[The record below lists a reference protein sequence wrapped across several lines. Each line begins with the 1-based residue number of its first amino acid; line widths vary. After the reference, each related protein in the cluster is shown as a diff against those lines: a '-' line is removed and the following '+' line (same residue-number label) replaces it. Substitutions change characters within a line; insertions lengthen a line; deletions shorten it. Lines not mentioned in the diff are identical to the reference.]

1 MITYNKNKANF
12 ITWIVG
18 VFLLLV
24 IITDFNYK
32 LGYFLNLETYRATL
46 ALKAIMTLTFSVLLI
61 KKMLLE
67 KTVIK
72 SLFFLVILFLLNF
85 LANYSL
91 NLTHDAFYKV
101 TYLQIQFLFGLL
113 VLIFFNQFYKYIK
126 PEPIIHIISALVVI
140 NFLLIVIGHL
150 FDLTIFKTYLTRFGF
165 NGYFKNTS
173 IASYFYM
180 FVVFLFHIRKR
191 KYDYILLAISII
203 SALFV
208 GSKSLY
214 FFLYLYGIYVA
225 YINIFKTSQ
234 DKKIKLYKAI
244 FIILATA
251 LFFVFT
257 LFIFMNNETMSKVY
271 YEEGFITTFFSYR
284 DQLFMSAYQE
294 VIENWR
300 VLNYGIGG
308 MGIISKTV
316 EIGAIDLWLNY
327 GILGFFIYVYVFL
340 TNIFCYMNRNLLYI
354 FIPIIASILLRGN
367 FLYYPS
373 VIYVSIL
380 IFVIINKNFTN
391 AIHP

>member
-1 MITYNKNKANF
+1 
-12 ITWIVG
+12 
-18 VFLLLV
+18 
-24 IITDFNYK
+24 
-32 LGYFLNLETYRATL
+32 
-46 ALKAIMTLTFSVLLI
+46 
-61 KKMLLE
+61 
-67 KTVIK
+67 
-72 SLFFLVILFLLNF
+72 
-85 LANYSL
+85 
-91 NLTHDAFYKV
+91 
-101 TYLQIQFLFGLL
+101 
-113 VLIFFNQFYKYIK
+113 
-126 PEPIIHIISALVVI
+126 
-140 NFLLIVIGHL
+140 
-150 FDLTIFKTYLTRFGF
+150 
-165 NGYFKNTS
+165 
-173 IASYFYM
+173 M
-180 FVVFLFHIRKR
+180 FVVFLFHTRKR

-244 FIILATA
+244 FIVLATA

-271 YEEGFITTFFSYR
+271 YEDGFITTFFSYR
-284 DQLFMSAYQE
+284 DQLFISAYQE

-327 GILGFFIYVYVFL
+327 GILGFFIYIYVFL
-340 TNIFCYMNRNLLYI
+340 TNIFCYMNRNLSYI

>member
-1 MITYNKNKANF
+1 MITYKKNRANF
-12 ITWIVG
+12 ITWIVS

-32 LGYFLNLETYRATL
+32 LGHFLNLDTYRATL
-46 ALKAIMTLTFSVLLI
+46 LIKVIMILTFLGLLI

-67 KTVIK
+67 KIIIK
-72 SLFFLVILFLLNF
+72 SLFFLAILFLLNL

-91 NLTHDAFYKV
+91 DLTEGAFYKV
-101 TYLQIQFLFGLL
+101 AYLQIQFLFGLL
-113 VLIFFNQFYKYIK
+113 VLIFFNQFYKSIK
-126 PEPIIHIISALVVI
+126 PEPVIYIISALVVI

-150 FDLTIFKTYLTRFGF
+150 FDLTIFKTYVIRFGY
-165 NGYFKNTS
+165 NGCFKNTS

-180 FVVFLFHIRKR
+180 FVIILFHLRKR
-191 KYDYILLAISII
+191 KYAYILLAVSII

-225 YINIFKTSQ
+225 YINIFKISHY
-234 DKKIKLYKAI
+234 KRIKSHKAI

-251 LFFVFT
+251 LFFVFS
-257 LFIFMNNETMSKVY
+257 LFIFINNETMSRVY
-271 YEEGFITTFFSYR
+271 SEYGFITAFFSYR
-284 DQLFMSAYQE
+284 DQLFMSAYE
-294 VIENWR
+294 ELISNWG

-316 EIGAIDLWLNY
+316 EIDTIDLLLNY
-327 GILGFFIYVYVFL
+327 GILGFFVYIYVFL
-340 TNIFCYMNRNLLYI
+340 KNILGYMNRNLLYV
-354 FIPIIASILLRGN
+354 FIPVVANILLRGN

-380 IFVIINKNFTN
+380 IFVIINKNFKN
-391 AIHP
+391 ATLS

>member
-1 MITYNKNKANF
+1 MITHNKNRVNF
-12 ITWIVG
+12 ITWIVS

-32 LGYFLNLETYRATL
+32 LGHFLNLNTYRATL
-46 ALKAIMTLTFSVLLI
+46 VLKVIMILTFLGLLI

-67 KTVIK
+67 KIIIK
-72 SLFFLVILFLLNF
+72 SLFFLAILFFLNF

-91 NLTHDAFYKV
+91 NLTEGTFYKV

-113 VLIFFNQFYKYIK
+113 VLIFFNQFYKSIK
-126 PEPIIHIISALVVI
+126 PEPVIYIISILVVI
-140 NFLLIVIGHL
+140 NFLLIVIGYF
-150 FDLTIFKTYLTRFGF
+150 FDLTIFKTYVTRFGF
-165 NGYFKNTS
+165 NGCFKNTS

-180 FVVFLFHIRKR
+180 FVIILFHLRKR
-191 KYDYILLAISII
+191 KYAYTLLAISII

-225 YINIFKTSQ
+225 YINVFMIFQHKR
-234 DKKIKLYKAI
+234 IKSHKAI

-251 LFFVFT
+251 LFFVFN
-257 LFIFMNNETMSKVY
+257 LFIFINNETMSRVY
-271 YEEGFITTFFSYR
+271 SEYGFITAFFSYR
-284 DQLFMSAYQE
+284 DQLFMSAYEE
-294 VIENWR
+294 VIGNWE

-316 EIGAIDLWLNY
+316 EIDTIDLLLNY
-327 GILGFFIYVYVFL
+327 GILGFFVYMHVFL
-340 TNIFCYMNRNLLYI
+340 KNILAYMNRNLLYI
-354 FIPIIASILLRGN
+354 FIPVIASILLRGN

-380 IFVIINKNFTN
+380 IFVTINKNFTN
-391 AIHP
+391 AIHS